1 MDYSDVAGSAVRSL
15 CGLLPLNSSYL
26 KYGVCI
32 GRFGFMK
39 KKKKGGGL
47 ENDSVE
53 RNLQICDV

>member
-1 MDYSDVAGSAVRSL
+1 MAGSAVRSL

-39 KKKKGGGL
+39 KKRGGGL

-53 RNLQICDV
+53 RNSQICDV